1 MTGKTKLIE
10 DLKEYFASKGKFLTY
25 SEYITEG
32 DAPYR
37 AQIVKRHIGTWARLQ
52 RLVGHIK
59 PLTVESKSI
68 PTVEEKKPTP
78 SVENEAKEPVKAPVT
93 KEKK

>member
-25 SEYITEG
+25 SEYISEG

-37 AQIVKRHIGTWARLQ
+37 AQIVKRHVGTWARLQ
-52 RLVGHIK
+52 RLVGDIK
-59 PLTVESKSI
+59 PLPV
-68 PTVEEKKPTP
+68 
-78 SVENEAKEPVKAPVT
+78 KEPAKPKEPIKAPVT

>member
-25 SEYITEG
+25 SEYISEG

-59 PLTVESKSI
+59 PLTVKDSKPL
-68 PTVEEKKPTP
+68 PTVEEEKP
-78 SVENEAKEPVKAPVT
+78 KEPVKAPVT

>member
-25 SEYITEG
+25 SEYISEG

-37 AQIVKRHIGTWARLQ
+37 AQIVKRHVGTWARLQ
-52 RLVGHIK
+52 RLVGEIK
-59 PLTVESKSI
+59 PI
-68 PTVEEKKPTP
+68 PTKEHVKP
-78 SVENEAKEPVKAPVT
+78 KEPVKAQVT